1 MQITRKNNIDNR
13 NWIVIIVGTDYRIAF
28 SIQFYSSTKDYSS
41 SKSPLSQLTCQDR
54 VNSSSATQKIQPIW
68 IDSSTGSFHNIF
80 PLNPEIFYPIHSLF
94 ASAHVY
100 MSSNYFSAS
109 PRNGKFFSSACV
121 LFSPASHFLRFFI
134 PHCFSLSPKTKAF
147 SSLSIGVVF
156 DVVRVFRSKL
166 CKISWRFRK
175 WKSFTVRRQKTTRKT
190 LNKNLI
196 LQTSIP
202 LVDHKDNT

>member
-1 MQITRKNNIDNR
+1 MLTIIKPRKLLNCR
-13 NWIVIIVGTDYRIAF
+13 YWSVIIVDTDYSIAF
-28 SIQFYSSTKDYSS
+28 SIQFCSSTEDYSN
-41 SKSPLSQLTCQDR
+41 SKIPTQPTHLSRSSQLKQR
-54 VNSSSATQKIQPIW
+54 HSENSTIW

-80 PLNPEIFYPIHSLF
+80 YLNPDIFYPIHSLF

-134 PHCFSLSPKTKAF
+134 PHRFSLSPKTKAF

-175 WKSFTVRRQKTTRKT
+175 WKSFTFCRQKATRKT

-196 LQTSIP
+196 LQTYPS
-202 LVDHKDNT
+202 H